1 MFRRW
6 ASIWIVVGGMAVG
19 VTAALS
25 QDDVLDLETLFDQGM
40 RLVEESVDPEIL
52 KALQEVADANRE
64 RLLPILMEVQRVLQ
78 GQYIVDL
85 AAFGDAIV
93 GLLPALEKNE
103 ETRAYA
109 AWLRP
114 RLDYFKMAQAIQVT
128 VPSIDGTPPRD
139 LDSGLPKAPAKQPPP
154 AKGETVK
161 VHAPVRLPVATP
173 AAQRELWIGT
183 MAAREVPKNA
193 DRYVTRL
200 KPIFAA
206 FGVPEELV
214 WVAEVESSFDA
225 SAQSPVG
232 AVGLFQL
239 MPMTARSQGLA
250 VGRRDERTHPE
261 KSARGAA
268 AYLKSLRERFGDWRL
283 ALAAY
288 NAGEGRVQRLLD
300 QTRGKTFEDIASKL
314 PAETQLYVPK
324 VEALV
329 LRREGKKLSDLSE

>member
-1 MFRRW
+1 MVRRW
-6 ASIWIVVGGMAVG
+6 ASLLIVVGGMAGG
-19 VTAALS
+19 VTAAMS
-25 QDDVLDLETLFDQGM
+25 QDDALDLESLFDEGM
-40 RLVEESVDPEIL
+40 RWVEEAVDPEIL
-52 KALQEVADANRE
+52 KALQQVADANRE
-64 RLLPILMEVQRVLQ
+64 RLQPILTEVQRVMQ

-85 AAFGDAIV
+85 AAFGESIT
-93 GLLPALEKNE
+93 GLLPALERNE
-103 ETRAYA
+103 ETRGYA

-114 RLDYFKMAQAIQVT
+114 RMDYFEMAKAIQVS
-128 VPSIDGTPPRD
+128 VPAVEGASIRD
-139 LDSGLPKAPAKQPPP
+139 LDSGLPEATPKPPP
-154 AKGETVK
+154 LTQGKAIP
-161 VHAPVRLPVATP
+161 VHPPLRLPVATP
-173 AAQRELWIGT
+173 AAQRELWVRT
-183 MAAREVPKNA
+183 MASREIPKSA
-193 DRYVTRL
+193 DRYIARL

-225 SAQSPVG
+225 SAQSPAG

-239 MPMTARSQGLA
+239 MPTTARSQGLT

-268 AYLKSLRERFGDWRL
+268 AYLKYLRERFGDWRL

-300 QTRGKTFEDIASKL
+300 QTKGKTFEDIASKL

-324 VEALV
+324 VEGLV
-329 LRREGKKLSDLSE
+329 LRREGKKLSELGE

>member
-1 MFRRW
+1 
-6 ASIWIVVGGMAVG
+6 MAGG

-52 KALQEVADANRE
+52 KALQQVADANRE
-64 RLLPILMEVQRVLQ
+64 RLLPILTEVQRVLQ

-85 AAFGDAIV
+85 AAFDDAIA
-93 GLLPALEKNE
+93 GLLPALERNE
-103 ETRAYA
+103 DTRAYA

-114 RLDYFKMAQAIQVT
+114 RMDYFEMAQAIQVK
-128 VPSIDGTPPRD
+128 VPSIDGASPLD
-139 LDSGLPKAPAKQPPP
+139 LDSGLPKATAKQPPL
-154 AKGETVK
+154 AKGETVT
-161 VHAPVRLPVATP
+161 VHPPVRLSVATP
-173 AAQRELWIGT
+173 AAQRELWVGT

-193 DRYVTRL
+193 NRYVTRL

-225 SAQSPVG
+225 SAQSPVGAVG

-329 LRREGKKLSDLSE
+329 LRREGKKLSDLGE